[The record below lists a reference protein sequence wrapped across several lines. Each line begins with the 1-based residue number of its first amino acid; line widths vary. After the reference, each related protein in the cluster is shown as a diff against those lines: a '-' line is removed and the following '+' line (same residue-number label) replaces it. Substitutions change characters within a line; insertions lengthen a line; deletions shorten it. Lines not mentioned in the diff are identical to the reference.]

1 MIKTIDK
8 ALEYAKE
15 KLKEAQQTVEMIER
29 LKKFITVSIDRL
41 NIFSESVWVTVTPM
55 SLKEAMAYMKK
66 LKAKNFYLEVTKSTY
81 NGSENCELVGM
92 VKLDGVEIKLDVP
105 ISDIK
110 EPVMRFSHSGSTTR
124 SKVTGVVMLRN
135 IEPFKRQ
142 SICHSLHQIRFYLK

>member
-1 MIKTIDK
+1 MSQTIDK

-15 KLKEAQQTVEMIER
+15 KLKEAQETVVMIER

-81 NGSENCELVGM
+81 NGSENCVLVGM
-92 VKLDGVEIKLDVP
+92 VKLDGVEIKLDIP

-135 IEPFKRQ
+135 IEPFTRQ